1 MSREERPQPITSGT
15 CIAHKSTTSGGMAS
29 GTSGHKYNM
38 NPHSGEQLTKL
49 HSHIVKI
56 NRSGTRK
63 AILKDVR
70 KEEKRTEFTSV
81 QPSVVTCWSSSHD
94 ECVRA
99 NQNQYD
105 LNETINRLISE
116 HGLDKDIFE
125 EHMDTYGNLNNAII
139 LSENWDFFQQYEGG
153 MQPLRDMITWCQSA
167 QVIVHE
173 ELFECRRVMEL
184 LSVPYFEMHDNISR
198 KRGVEHVTD
207 LTQRPCNQIVVLSN
221 FRLCGTGATKFIG
234 HHKHK
239 MINEVAIARRVAFRQ
254 MGVRFGMF
262 IDEKCPSLPA
272 RNETDPDITENILY
286 GLEDADELPEYMIMG
301 AIMNPLMQN
310 SKRLVAAGL

>member
-1 MSREERPQPITSGT
+1 MTAKHYNTKFGLLAISDSTIDMMSRSGESSGMLINHKPELQRLEVLGDFCHFEQPKNGVNIGTWLHNTHVGLSAQPSFIGSHVVDEAANAVKSVEELKWMSREERPQPITSGT

-139 LSENWDFFQQYEGG
+139 LSENWDFSSNMKEGY
-153 MQPLRDMITWCQSA
+153 S
-167 QVIVHE
+167 H
-173 ELFECRRVMEL
+173 
-184 LSVPYFEMHDNISR
+184 
-198 KRGVEHVTD
+198 
-207 LTQRPCNQIVVLSN
+207 
-221 FRLCGTGATKFIG
+221 
-234 HHKHK
+234 
-239 MINEVAIARRVAFRQ
+239 
-254 MGVRFGMF
+254 
-262 IDEKCPSLPA
+262 
-272 RNETDPDITENILY
+272 
-286 GLEDADELPEYMIMG
+286 
-301 AIMNPLMQN
+301 
-310 SKRLVAAGL
+310 